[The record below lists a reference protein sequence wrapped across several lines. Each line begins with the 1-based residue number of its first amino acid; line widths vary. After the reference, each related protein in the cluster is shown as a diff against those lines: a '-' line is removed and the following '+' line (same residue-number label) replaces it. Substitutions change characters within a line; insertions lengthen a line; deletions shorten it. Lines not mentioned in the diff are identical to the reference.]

1 MKLLRGWK
9 WKRIF
14 IVLAVIL
21 WIGLMFVFAIN
32 RRVTTRYGSKVH
44 DTITAIPAE
53 NPPRVAIVFGA
64 GVWRGNKPS
73 PALYDRVVTAVELY
87 RSKRIGKI
95 LMSGDNRFENYNE
108 PAVMKQTAIDLGVP
122 AQDIVEDFAGRRTY
136 DTCYR
141 AKEIFGVNRAVLVTQ
156 EFHLNRALYL
166 CNSLGIESEGVIAD
180 RRAYSKASRNWWVIR
195 ESLAVTGAWFDL
207 NILKPTPILGDKIPI
222 Q

>member
-1 MKLLRGWK
+1 M
-9 WKRIF
+9 
-14 IVLAVIL
+14 LAVIL
-21 WIGLMFVFAIN
+21 WIGLMFVFAVN
-32 RRVTTRYGSKVH
+32 RRVSTRYGPKAH
-44 DTITAIPAE
+44 DTITAIPTE

-180 RRAYSKASRNWWVIR
+180 RREYSKASRNWWAIR

-207 NILKPTPILGDKIPI
+207 NILKPTPIMGDKIPI